1 MLNATR
7 PPNTNDPERSFKH
20 PSEIVE
26 ATGLTRG
33 EKLHALSHW
42 MLTVQQRLVLRQQ
55 GVRDEEEIERESK
68 LLADIDRA
76 TELVNEQ
83 FKYGTRNQLLKW

>member
-7 PPNTNDPERSFKH
+7 PPNSNDPERSFKH

-33 EKLHALSHW
+33 EKLHALSCW
-42 MLTVQQRLVLRQQ
+42 MLAVQQRLALRRH
-55 GVRDEEEIERESK
+55 GARDDERIQRE
-68 LLADIDRA
+68 LLEDIRRA
-76 TELVNEQ
+76 RELVNVQ
-83 FKYGTRNQLLKW
+83 FKSAREQQQKW